1 MHVDSIW
8 KSKQDLVF
16 NRVRWGQN
24 QRKKN
29 AADRDMHYTQPWPS
43 AGAWK
48 AKTTKEDVDS
58 EFGLISSV
66 SSRVKVRIGTRMSAR
81 LC

>member
-1 MHVDSIW
+1 MWI
-8 KSKQDLVF
+8 LF
-16 NRVRWGQN
+16 GNQN
-24 QRKKN
+24 KTWFSTESAGARTNEKKN

-58 EFGLISSV
+58 EFGLLSSV
-66 SSRVKVRIGTRMSAR
+66 SSRVKVRIGMRMSAR

>member
-1 MHVDSIW
+1 MEIKTKLGVQPSP
-8 KSKQDLVF
+8 L
-16 NRVRWGQN
+16 GQAWPET
-24 QRKKN
+24 KKN

-58 EFGLISSV
+58 EFGLLSSV